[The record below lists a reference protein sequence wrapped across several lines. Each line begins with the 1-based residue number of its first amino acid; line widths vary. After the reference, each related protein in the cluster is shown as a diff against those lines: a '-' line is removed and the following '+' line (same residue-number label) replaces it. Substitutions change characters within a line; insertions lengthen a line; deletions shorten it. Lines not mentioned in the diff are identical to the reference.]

1 MKNGIKTLAIWL
13 VIGVIIL
20 FVVPAVLDGTNK
32 QMTYSE
38 LLSKIEAG
46 EVTDISISYD
56 GDSAKVKLKDDN
68 SIKNVNLPG
77 INNLLDNLNDSMKEN
92 NVNVFRE
99 DESFLATLGDWI
111 LPVTSIVMLFF
122 LMMLF
127 LVGNQAGQKGTMT
140 FGKSRARLLNGN
152 DKNKITFDDVA

>member
-46 EVTDISISYD
+46 EVKEIEI
-56 GDSAKVKLKDDN
+56 DSGEVH
-68 SIKNVNLPG
+68 
-77 INNLLDNLNDSMKEN
+77 
-92 NVNVFRE
+92 
-99 DESFLATLGDWI
+99 
-111 LPVTSIVMLFF
+111 
-122 LMMLF
+122 
-127 LVGNQAGQKGTMT
+127 
-140 FGKSRARLLNGN
+140 
-152 DKNKITFDDVA
+152 

>member
-1 MKNGIKTLAIWL
+1 MHKQNRCDTLILIEYNNKGIKQGGIELKNGIKTLAIWL

-77 INNLLDNLNDSMKEN
+77 INNLLDNLNEFNERKQCKC
-92 NVNVFRE
+92 
-99 DESFLATLGDWI
+99 I
-111 LPVTSIVMLFF
+111 
-122 LMMLF
+122 
-127 LVGNQAGQKGTMT
+127 
-140 FGKSRARLLNGN
+140 
-152 DKNKITFDDVA
+152 

>member
-99 DESFLATLGDWI
+99 DESFLATIGDWI
-111 LPVTSIVMLFF
+111 LPVTSIVMLFV
-122 LMMLF
+122 LS
-127 LVGNQAGQKGTMT
+127 V
-140 FGKSRARLLNGN
+140 
-152 DKNKITFDDVA
+152 